1 MLDNIY
7 EEPAPAMT
15 LDAPPSPEQSNH
27 SFDVASHF
35 VADGSGNSQAA
46 SDEQSTLTAQ
56 QVVQWVQSR
65 EKHVRRCKDQF
76 KREQKE
82 KLVQAER
89 TKETLDG
96 QTPENFKRVYQ
107 GAFAALE
114 TELQCANDKL
124 EEMQKQIEALMTER
138 DTLSA
143 QLNTQKQE
151 EDERVETR
159 VQERLEEARSAF
171 CDAAVNAYDRVV
183 KRPRAI

>member
-1 MLDNIY
+1 
-7 EEPAPAMT
+7 MT

-27 SFDVASHF
+27 SSDVASHF

-46 SDEQSTLTAQ
+46 SDEQSPLTAQ
-56 QVVQWVQSR
+56 RVYQWLLDLEQQKSRARDVVNNANKEKR
-65 EKHVRRCKDQF
+65 EKA
-76 KREQKE
+76 E
-82 KLVQAER
+82 KTQAI
-89 TKETLDG
+89 LDG
-96 QTPENFKRVYQ
+96 QTPETFKAVYQ

-143 QLNTQKQE
+143 RLNTQKQE

-159 VQERLEEARSAF
+159 VKERLEEARSAMT
-171 CDAAVNAYDRVV
+171 DVYDRML